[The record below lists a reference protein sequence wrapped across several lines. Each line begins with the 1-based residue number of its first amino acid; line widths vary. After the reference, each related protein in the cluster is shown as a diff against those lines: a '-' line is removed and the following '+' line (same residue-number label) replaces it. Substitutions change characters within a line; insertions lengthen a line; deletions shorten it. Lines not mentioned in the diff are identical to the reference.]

1 MNVRDVRTFEAIL
14 DDLKPACWEDI
25 IPTWAAVLCQ
35 PEAIGGKLYTD
46 HLHYILAKHGR
57 QHEDLFYNPR
67 FNPHTKAYYEE
78 KNRDSQ
84 SFVRDCRESGDRR

>member
-1 MNVRDVRTFEAIL
+1 MKVKVRDIRTFEVIP
-14 DDLKPACWEDI
+14 DDLKLFCWQDF
-25 IPTWAAVLCQ
+25 PLAWGAVPCQ
-35 PEAIGGKLYTD
+35 PEAIGGKLYTN

-57 QHEDLFYNPR
+57 QHEDLFYNP
-67 FNPHTKAYYEE
+67 HIKAYYEE